1 MDHERRM
8 PGPQRTP
15 DDPERVARLH
25 AEVWWNALTAP
36 PATPRGRVHRPLYVA
51 LLGWLF
57 RERPPR
63 T

>member
-8 PGPQRTP
+8 PDPRRTP

-36 PATPRGRVHRPLYVA
+36 PVRPRGRVLRPLYVI

-57 RERPPR
+57 RAPPSGG
-63 T
+63 